1 MAPLVA
7 PSAKPAP
14 TPTRRRSRAKP
25 KPPRQRNVVR
35 HELKGLGGFV
45 VEWALMVLVDSSWA
59 LGAGVA
65 LMIAFIAI
73 GAAAIATPEYLGRDD
88 DWNEEP

>member
-1 MAPLVA
+1 MSGRRTALLAVA
-7 PSAKPAP
+7 CAVAG
-14 TPTRRRSRAKP
+14 T
-25 KPPRQRNVVR
+25 
-35 HELKGLGGFV
+35 
-45 VEWALMVLVDSSWA
+45 ALMVLVDSPWA

-88 DWNEEP
+88 DWQDEEPGGS

>member
-1 MAPLVA
+1 MNGRRNALLAVA
-7 PSAKPAP
+7 CAAAG
-14 TPTRRRSRAKP
+14 T
-25 KPPRQRNVVR
+25 
-35 HELKGLGGFV
+35 
-45 VEWALMVLVDSSWA
+45 ALMVLVDSPWA

-88 DWNEEP
+88 DWRDGSGDS

>member
-1 MAPLVA
+1 MSGRRTALLAVA
-7 PSAKPAP
+7 CAVAG
-14 TPTRRRSRAKP
+14 T
-25 KPPRQRNVVR
+25 
-35 HELKGLGGFV
+35 
-45 VEWALMVLVDSSWA
+45 ALMVLVDSPWA

-88 DWNEEP
+88 DWRDEEADGS

>member
-1 MAPLVA
+1 VSGHRTALLAVGCAVA
-7 PSAKPAP
+7 GA
-14 TPTRRRSRAKP
+14 
-25 KPPRQRNVVR
+25 
-35 HELKGLGGFV
+35 
-45 VEWALMVLVDSSWA
+45 ALMVLVDSPWA

-88 DWNEEP
+88 DWQDEEPGGS

>member
-1 MAPLVA
+1 MSSRRAAPIAVA
-7 PSAKPAP
+7 CAIAG
-14 TPTRRRSRAKP
+14 T
-25 KPPRQRNVVR
+25 
-35 HELKGLGGFV
+35 
-45 VEWALMVLVDSSWA
+45 ALMVLVDSPWA

-88 DWNEEP
+88 DRGEGPGGSSAPGA